1 MTINFQNLKTLK
13 LNLARFQNTELM
25 IVTKNQSQND
35 VIELINR
42 GYSLFGENK
51 VQEMNEKFLSLKE
64 IYNLKIHLIGPLQT
78 NKVKLVL
85 KIADAIQS
93 IDRLKLVD
101 EVIKYRNRE
110 SVTKEFFIQVNIGK
124 EPQKSGIMPHNLK
137 ELYEYCMK
145 NALPISGLMCIP
157 PNMENPSNFF
167 EEMVFI
173 RNSINKNL
181 KLSMGMSND
190 YKFALQNQTN
200 IIRIGSFIFD

>member
-1 MTINFQNLKTLK
+1 
-13 LNLARFQNTELM
+13 M

>member
-51 VQEMNEKFLSLKE
+51 VQEMNEKFLSLKK

-110 SVTKEFFIQVNIGK
+110 SATKEFFIQVNIGK

>member
-1 MTINFQNLKTLK
+1 LTINYQNLKTLK

-25 IVTKNQSQND
+25 IVTKNQSKND
-35 VIELINR
+35 IIELINR
-42 GYSLFGENK
+42 GYILFGENK
-51 VQEMNEKFLSLKE
+51 VQEMNEKFLSLKK

-101 EVIKYRNRE
+101 EVIKCRNRE
-110 SVTKEFFIQVNIGK
+110 SATKEFFLQVNIGK
-124 EPQKSGIMPHNLK
+124 EPQKSGVMPHNLK

-145 NALPISGLMCIP
+145 NELPISGLMCIP
-157 PNMENPSNFF
+157 PNIENPSNFF

-200 IIRIGSFIFD
+200 IVRIGSFIFD